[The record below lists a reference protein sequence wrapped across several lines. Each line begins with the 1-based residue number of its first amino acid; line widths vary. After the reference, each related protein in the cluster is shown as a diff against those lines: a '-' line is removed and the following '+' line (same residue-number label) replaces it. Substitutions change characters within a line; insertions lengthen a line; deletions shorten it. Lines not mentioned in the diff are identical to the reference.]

1 MKFKSLALLN
11 LKTYPCFPV
20 QKKKEEKRMRPEGLE
35 PPTARSGV
43 ERATNCAI
51 APTCLLGSEGTLT
64 SHGCPSPTSAVLGIL
79 MCPLRRK
86 VCRSLLF
93 TPYCL

>member
-20 QKKKEEKRMRPEGLE
+20 QKKKDEKRMRQEGLE

-51 APTCLLGSEGTLT
+51 APTC
-64 SHGCPSPTSAVLGIL
+64 
-79 MCPLRRK
+79 
-86 VCRSLLF
+86 
-93 TPYCL
+93 